1 MINLHNTTQFKATA
15 LNDDT
20 LRREA
25 PSIFAE
31 GPMSGLSHRYAFV
44 PTIRIVDGLRDHG
57 WAPVA
62 VEEQRIRKETRRG
75 FQKHLL
81 RFRRN
86 EQMETLD
93 EWNVELVLINSHDAG
108 CAYQVH
114 AGIYR
119 RICSNGLVLSGDGF
133 QALRFRHTGLVA
145 EEVVQASFRLL
156 DDTPR
161 VGALVER
168 FRQRFLG
175 FEESRMLAA
184 HALTLRYGSL
194 AQAPVE
200 TETLLTSR
208 RPEDAGADLWSV
220 TNRVQEHLVRGG
232 LSDSRRD
239 RRGRLR
245 SVRALRG
252 IDSKVALNQGPW
264 SAAERLGNGETL
276 SLAE

>member
-20 LRREA
+20 LRRQA

-31 GPMSGLSHRYAFV
+31 GPMSGLSQRYAFV

-57 WAPVA
+57 WAPVV

-119 RICSNGLVLSGDGF
+119 RICSNGLVLSRDSF

-145 EEVVQASFRLL
+145 EEVVEASFRLL
-156 DDTPR
+156 EDMPR

-168 FRQRFLG
+168 FRQRLLG
-175 FEESRMLAA
+175 FDESRTLAG
-184 HALTLRYGSL
+184 HALILRYGSL

-200 TETLLTSR
+200 PETLLTSR
-208 RPEDAGADLWSV
+208 RPEDSGADLWST

-245 SVRALRG
+245 SIRALRG
-252 IDSKVALNQGPW
+252 IDSKVALNQGLW
-264 SAAERLGNGETL
+264 SAAERLANGETL